1 MLSECNLGEN
11 NEHLVSP
18 SITGAVKSCILN
30 KWALFPAAY
39 PLFKGPLLSH
49 CSVQKNPPWRRPKIH
64 AVLKGFNIL
73 RASVLVSV
81 ITNPFK
87 CKEIA
92 KKDGQADWKK
102 GKVWKAK
109 SRVKPRKGKTEK
121 TLADPVEIS

>member
-1 MLSECNLGEN
+1 MSL
-11 NEHLVSP
+11 P
-18 SITGAVKSCILN
+18 ITGAVKILHF
-30 KWALFPAAY
+30 KQMGLFPAAY

-92 KKDGQADWKK
+92 KKDGRADWKK

-109 SRVKPRKGKTEK
+109 SRVKPRKGKTVK
-121 TLADPVEIS
+121 TLADPIEIS